1 MSTHETGQAW
11 PVSCVDVAVSVGLL
25 VGEMTRAV
33 VGIGATV
40 AVRSLVA
47 LSQEVG
53 APEFLLAF
61 FGASLGTS
69 APEIAADFTA
79 LRQGAPA
86 IALGDVLG
94 SSLIDSALSIPSG
107 RSSSLYTATAVA
119 VVAVVLMLR
128 RRHDGLSMPVLLGL
142 YGLSYVVLLAAD

>member
-1 MSTHETGQAW
+1 MGAG
-11 PVSCVDVAVSVGLL
+11 DAV
-25 VGEMTRAV
+25 
-33 VGIGATV
+33 
-40 AVRSLVA
+40 
-47 LSQEVG
+47 
-53 APEFLLAF
+53 
-61 FGASLGTS
+61 
-69 APEIAADFTA
+69 DFTA